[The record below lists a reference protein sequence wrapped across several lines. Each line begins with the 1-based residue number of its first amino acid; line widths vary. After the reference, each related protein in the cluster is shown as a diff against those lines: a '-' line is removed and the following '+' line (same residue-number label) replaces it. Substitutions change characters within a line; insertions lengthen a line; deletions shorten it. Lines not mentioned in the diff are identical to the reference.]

1 MDELVYELQQLKNT
15 KELEKQKDTA
25 LIPANVKTKNLEKYE

>member
-25 LIPANVKTKNLEKYE
+25 QEIDSTES